1 MSINW
6 QQEAETRRT
15 DLIKD
20 LQTLLKIPSE
30 RDVEHKTAAFP
41 LGPNPAKALKTF
53 LALGER
59 DGFSTKNVENVA
71 GRIAYGQGSQTL
83 GILGH
88 VDVVPAGRGW
98 QTDPYQP
105 VVKDGKIYARGVAD
119 DKGPVM
125 AAYYALKIIKELNL
139 PLKKQVHF
147 IVGTD
152 EESDWTGMDRYLEV
166 EKTPDFG
173 FSPDAEFP
181 IINGEKGIVSFQL
194 NVKPQTQSD
203 QPKLLRFE
211 SGLRDNMVPQTAQAE
226 LKTADPESIKTAL
239 ADFATKHQLTSSVT
253 VQDDT
258 VTLELIGMGSHAQEP
273 QSGRNAATF
282 LATFLKQCDLDANAQ
297 AYLGLITDYC
307 HLDFNGKTLRINHH
321 DDLMGDLT
329 MSPDIFHYQANET
342 GQIVINFRYPKG
354 TSAET
359 IKKQML
365 ATINQEAVTIT
376 TFAQDQVP
384 HYVPGDDPLVKT
396 LLRVY
401 EKQTGLRGH
410 EQVIGGGTFG
420 RMLKRGVAFG
430 AQFPNQPNVM
440 HQPNEFMKIDD
451 LIQAT
456 AIYAEAIYE
465 LCR

>member
-6 QQEAETRRT
+6 QQEAEARRT
-15 DLIKD
+15 DLLAD

-30 RDVEHKTAAFP
+30 RDVEHKTADFP

-71 GRIAYGQGSQTL
+71 GRIAYGQGSETL

-88 VDVVPAGRGW
+88 VDVVPAGMGW
-98 QTDPYQP
+98 QTEPYQP
-105 VVKDGKIYARGVAD
+105 VIKDGKLYARGVAD

-125 AAYYALKIIKELNL
+125 AAYYALKIIKDLNL

-166 EKTPDFG
+166 EKAPDFG

-181 IINGEKGIVSFQL
+181 IINGEKGIVSFQINL
-194 NVKPQTQSD
+194 KPQTQID
-203 QPKLLRFE
+203 QPTLLSFE
-211 SGLRDNMVPQTAQAE
+211 SGLRDNMVPQSAQAK
-226 LKTADPESIKTAL
+226 LKTTDAQAL
-239 ADFATKHQLTSSVT
+239 EKQLRDFASAHQLTSSMQ
-253 VQDDT
+253 VQGDT
-258 VTLELIGMGSHAQEP
+258 VTLDLIGKGAHALEP
-273 QSGRNAATF
+273 QAGRNAATF
-282 LATFLKQCDLDANAQ
+282 LATFLKQRDLDTNAQ
-297 AYLGLITDYC
+297 AYLQLITDYC
-307 HLDFNGKTLRINHH
+307 HLDFKGKAFQINHH

-329 MSPDIFHYQANET
+329 MSPDIFRYQANET
-342 GQIVINFRYPKG
+342 GEIVINFRYPKG
-354 TSAET
+354 TSADE

-365 ATINQEAVTIT
+365 ATINQETVTIT

-401 EKQTGLRGH
+401 ENQTGLQGH

-451 LIQAT
+451 LIRAT
-456 AIYAEAIYE
+456 AIYAEAVYE